1 MPCCRRFDA
10 SKPTVSPVF
19 NGLNQLIAMLA
30 LWAVFPLGAAAQQ
43 VSQIESINQGCGADY
58 LGQTWNCTANDIR
71 IAQVTGLQFDG
82 NPTYCVPGQSLLVT
96 QATVEYAIN
105 TTERNDLTMYI
116 GDQEGTDPRLF
127 AGQGSCS
134 AFSLPGPFNPTPNI
148 TNPWGDAEPQ
158 GTNQNP
164 LPGDQCGDL
173 GFQVTSATRTFTNIP
188 LTCQDNDN
196 DGFADVQILLTY
208 DQNDSYN
215 CGTGPGLTFPTD
227 GGTRSKCDYNL
238 NNTGLPIAGTITV
251 IKNTLG
257 GDGTFD
263 FAWGAGGA
271 QAFQLTTVGGTAST
285 VIPVVE
291 SGTAPMAVAEILNTP
306 GFEFVTAQCLD
317 ENDQPVGTLE
327 SLGNV
332 HAVNDFLVTAG
343 ENITCTFTNQALGTV
358 TINKATV
365 GGDGTFAFTASPAF
379 GSLGSAFNITTTAGT
394 GTTGPVLNLSPG
406 TYAVT
411 ETDPQVSPGGWDLT
425 GLSCSDPGDG
435 GSSVDLGTRTATID
449 VDPGETISCTF
460 TNAKRATL
468 VLEKQTVPNG
478 NLQAFDFVVQ
488 DSTPADVATPTL
500 SDGEQYTD
508 ANLLPGVYTATE
520 TVPAGWALTDI
531 SCSGD
536 DDSGPTGPATATYDL
551 VAGEVVTCVFTNTQ
565 AADLTIRKVV
575 SVDGPVNNSFDFF
588 SNQLGD
594 LSLGPVLAASPE
606 EYTYQSIAPGVYDFA
621 ELDPTADGWALIN
634 SACSDGS
641 DPAAID
647 LAPGEA
653 VTCTFINAPL
663 GSSSVVKNTVGG
675 DGQFQFAW
683 GNEANPNVP
692 VGAPGSPDLFDLS
705 TVAGSAVQDFTNV
718 LLIDVPYELTETGI
732 PDPVAPYDQSWE
744 LTQVAC
750 QDATNDT
757 VVPGVDGGDATVV
770 ADAAETVACT
780 FTNTLDGT
788 LVIRKETVPDGVDLA
803 FGFTG
808 DVTGFIRDHSTFA
821 EELFV
826 TGQPGS
832 YSATETIPAG
842 WELTGIDCTGAI
854 GSNVTIG
861 GTGAFVPGDESVSVD
876 LAAGETVICTFTN
889 TSQGGITIVKEVE
902 GTDGSFNFAASYLQ
916 NDFTLSDGQ
925 SNFSGELSPGTYTV
939 QEQIP
944 GGYQLTD
951 ISCTGQTNSVVTPAT
966 NGVEIELVD
975 GDQVQCTFTNTQL
988 GSINVT
994 KLTDPAGSTQSFTFT
1009 GDAAG
1014 SITHGQT
1021 ITVGNLLPGTYTST
1035 ETLVSGWDLTQIACD
1050 DGNSAGDINT
1060 ATATF
1065 NLEAGENVTCVFT
1078 NTITR
1083 GQILVDKVTDPSGST
1098 QSFAFTTSYGSGF
1111 SLTDGDTPN
1120 DSGPLLPTS
1129 EGGTYSVSEVI
1140 PNGWSQTSATCD
1152 DGSDPTAIDLAPGET
1167 VTCVFTNTIARGNIL
1182 VDKVTDPSGSTQNFA
1197 FTTSYGSGFSLT
1209 DASAPNDS
1217 GPLLPTSEA
1226 GTYSVSEI
1234 VPAGWRQT
1242 GASCDDGSPVN
1253 AIDLAPGETVTCT
1266 FSNLLDAPAIGLVK
1280 TGTLNDDDGI
1290 VGVTAGDTISY
1301 AFTVTNTGNVTLTN
1315 VTLEDT
1321 IGGVTI
1327 SGGPIASLAPAEVDS
1342 TTFTGSYA
1350 VTQADID
1357 AGSFTNTATVNTT
1370 EGATDT
1376 DSDTQQLVPPRPPAI
1391 VQPIP
1396 VDNRWALAVLT
1407 LLVLAM
1413 GWYFRPGVRRNFWGP

>member
-1 MPCCRRFDA
+1 MSCVRRSDA
-10 SKPTVSPVF
+10 SEPAILKFLKDPLRHLVV
-19 NGLNQLIAMLA
+19 LLA
-30 LWAVFPLGAAAQQ
+30 SWAVFPLGAAAQQ
-43 VSQIESINQGCGADY
+43 LSQIESLGQGCGADY

-71 IAQVTGLQFDG
+71 IAQVTGLVFDG
-82 NPTYCVPGQSLLVT
+82 NPTFCVPGQSLLVT

-105 TTERNDLTMYI
+105 TQERNDLTMYI

-134 AFSLPGPFNPTPNI
+134 AFSLPGPFNPTPNL
-148 TNPWGDAEPQ
+148 TNPWGDAEPRPD
-158 GTNQNP
+158 NPNPP

-173 GFQVTSATRTFTNIP
+173 GFQVSSATRTFTNIP

-196 DGFADVQILLTY
+196 DGYADVQILLTY

-238 NNTGLPIAGTITV
+238 NNTALPIAGTITV

-263 FAWGAGGA
+263 FSWGLGGT
-271 QAFQLTTVGGTAST
+271 QTFQLTTVGGTAST
-285 VIPVVE
+285 VIPVVAG
-291 SGTAPMAVAEILNTP
+291 GTAPMAVAEILNTP

-332 HAVNDFLVTAG
+332 HAVNDFLVATG

-379 GSLGSAFNITTTAGT
+379 GSLGTDFNITTTGGT

-411 ETDPQVSPGGWDLT
+411 ETDPQASPGGWDLT
-425 GLSCSDPGDG
+425 DLSCSDPGDG
-435 GSSVDLGTRTATID
+435 GSSVDLGARTATID

-460 TNAKRATL
+460 TNTKRATL
-468 VLEKQTVPNG
+468 VVEKQTVPNG
-478 NLQAFDFVVQ
+478 SPQAFDFVVQ
-488 DSTPADVATPTL
+488 DSTPADIATPAL
-500 SDGEQYTD
+500 SDGEQYTN
-508 ANLLPGVYTATE
+508 ANLLPGVYTAAE
-520 TVPAGWALTDI
+520 SVPAGWDLTDI
-531 SCSGD
+531 NCSGD
-536 DDSGPTGPATATYDL
+536 DDSGPTGPATATYNL
-551 VAGEVVTCVFTNTQ
+551 AAGESVTCVFTNTQ
-565 AADLTIRKVV
+565 LADLTIRKVV
-575 SVDGPVNNSFDFF
+575 SVDEPANNSFDFF
-588 SNQLGD
+588 SNQLGN
-594 LSLGPVLAASPE
+594 LTLGPVLAASPQ
-606 EYTYQSIAPGVYDFA
+606 EYTYVDIAPGVYDFA
-621 ELDPTADGWALIN
+621 EVDPTADGWALIN
-634 SACSDGS
+634 SSCSDGS

-663 GSSSVVKNTVGG
+663 GSASVVKNTVGG

-692 VGAPGSPDLFDLS
+692 VGAPNSPDFFGLS
-705 TVAGSAVQDFTNV
+705 TTAGSAVQDFSNV
-718 LLIDVPYELTETGI
+718 LLIDVPYELTEASNPG
-732 PDPVAPYDQSWE
+732 PVGPYNQAWE
-744 LTQVAC
+744 LTDVAC
-750 QDATNDT
+750 EDATSDT
-757 VVPGVDGGDATVV
+757 VVPGADGGHATVV
-770 ADAAETVACT
+770 ADAAETVTCT

-803 FGFTG
+803 FEFTG
-808 DVTGFIRDHSTFA
+808 DVTGSIRDYSTYA

-832 YSATETIPAG
+832 YGASETLQAG

-854 GSNVTIG
+854 GSTVTIG

-889 TSQGGITIVKEVE
+889 TRQGGITIVKEVN
-902 GTDGSFNFAASYLQ
+902 GADSSFNFNASYLQ
-916 NDFTLSDGQ
+916 NGFALSDGQ
-925 SNFSGELSPGTYTV
+925 SNFSGELAPGTYTV
-939 QEQIP
+939 QEQLP

-975 GDQVQCTFTNTQL
+975 GEQVQCTFTNTQL
-988 GSINVT
+988 GSISVT
-994 KLTDPAGSTQSFTFT
+994 KLTDPTGSAQSFTFE

-1014 SITHGQT
+1014 SITDAQT

-1035 ETLVSGWDLTQIACD
+1035 ETQVPGWDLTQISCD
-1050 DGNSAGDINT
+1050 DGNSSGDVNT

-1065 NLEAGENVTCVFT
+1065 NLEAGEAVTCVFT
-1078 NTITR
+1078 NTIMR
-1083 GQILVDKVTDPSGST
+1083 GAIIVDKATDPSGST
-1098 QSFAFTTSYGSGF
+1098 QSFTFTTSYGLGF
-1111 SLTDGDTPN
+1111 SLTDADSPN

-1129 EGGTYSVSEVI
+1129 EGGTYSVSETV
-1140 PNGWSQTSATCD
+1140 PDGWSQTSATCD
-1152 DGSDPTAIDLAPGET
+1152 DGSDPAAIDLAPGET

-1182 VDKVTDPSGSTQNFA
+1182 VDKVTDPSGSSQSFA

-1209 DASAPNDS
+1209 DADTPNDS
-1217 GPLLPTSEA
+1217 GPLLPTSES
-1226 GTYSVSEI
+1226 GTYSVSET
-1234 VPAGWRQT
+1234 VPDGWSQT
-1242 GASCDDGSPVN
+1242 SATCDDGSDPA

-1266 FSNLLDAPAIGLVK
+1266 FANLQDAPGIDLVK
-1280 TGTLNDDDGI
+1280 TGTLDDGGDGAT
-1290 VGVTAGDTISY
+1290 VGDQISY
-1301 AFTVTNTGNVTLTN
+1301 TFDVTNTGNVTLTN
-1315 VTLEDT
+1315 V
-1321 IGGVTI
+1321 
-1327 SGGPIASLAPAEVDS
+1327 
-1342 TTFTGSYA
+1342 A
-1350 VTQADID
+1350 VTDP
-1357 AGSFTNTATVNTT
+1357 
-1370 EGATDT
+1370 
-1376 DSDTQQLVPPRPPAI
+1376 DSR
-1391 VQPIP
+1391 
-1396 VDNRWALAVLT
+1396 
-1407 LLVLAM
+1407 
-1413 GWYFRPGVRRNFWGP
+1413 